1 MVREIEQ
8 QVRDYFHLEGRPKF
22 VKQLAVALAPDGESI
37 VVSAVYQDGR
47 TSRTI
52 FEGNADVNDV
62 DDIMAVTIEELTIN
76 SDEVAGH
83 MAGSTPS
90 SATPVPFAEV
100 THRRGPAPKLPWGGQ
115 WMPPLAIPSIR

>member
-8 QVRDYFHLEGRPKF
+8 QFCDYFHFDDCLKS
-22 VKQLAVALAPDGESI
+22 VKQLAVALSPDGESI
-37 VVSAVYQDGR
+37 VVSAVYQYGR

-62 DDIMAVTIEELTIN
+62 EDIIAVTVEELANN

-83 MAGSTPS
+83 LAGNTPLLVI
-90 SATPVPFAEV
+90 PVPFLEV

-115 WMPPLAIPSIR
+115 WMPPLVIPSIR

>member
-1 MVREIEQ
+1 MVRDIEQ
-8 QVRDYFHLEGRPKF
+8 QLRDYFHFDGCLKS
-22 VKQLAVALAPDGESI
+22 VKQLAVALSTDGESI

-62 DDIMAVTIEELTIN
+62 EDIIAVAIEELTNN
-76 SDEVAGH
+76 SDEVAGQL
-83 MAGSTPS
+83 AGNTPLLVS
-90 SATPVPFAEV
+90 PVPFPEV

-115 WMPPLAIPSIR
+115 WMPPPPIPSIR